1 MMDKNTISEA
11 IQKLRSP
18 EGFLYAGL
26 PKFKAL
32 FGRDS
37 IISSMELMNHDR
49 SIPLS
54 TLEILS
60 RYQGK
65 RKVGST
71 SEEPGKILHELQTDK
86 KLIEVRS
93 RELPWLSMGK
103 NYFSVDSTP
112 LYVML
117 AADFLD
123 NYGVP
128 ESFPQIMDSAINGLK
143 WILDFGIKD
152 RFLAYI
158 KAMKGSGLQS
168 QSWRDGI
175 GYILDILKDPVSV
188 VGVQGYA
195 YMALRKGKQLI
206 EKYSSMGKF
215 PDLIERIDRSS
226 ATIKDQLDSYFFI
239 EDEGYYALAVDGDGV
254 AERSVT
260 SDPGHLLISG
270 ILSRKMERLVVD
282 RIFEPDMLTDY
293 GIRSMSSKS
302 AYFDEKAYQR
312 GAVWPQ
318 DNFIIWKGLDK
329 RGYHKESKEIRER
342 IALSMEKMKGFPE
355 YFGVK
360 RSGELI
366 RHQSMRI
373 IPCDPQAWSVGA
385 YYDAT
390 NDSR

>member
-1 MMDKNTISEA
+1 MAENEIAEE
-11 IQKLRSP
+11 IEKLRSP

-26 PKFKAL
+26 PKFRAL

-37 IISSMELMNHDR
+37 IISSMELMSHDR

-54 TLEILS
+54 TLEVLS
-60 RYQGK
+60 KHQGK
-65 RKVGST
+65 LKVGST

-86 KLIEVRS
+86 KLIEARS
-93 RELPWLSMGK
+93 RELPWLSIGK

-112 LYVML
+112 LYIML
-117 AADFLD
+117 VADFLD
-123 NYGVP
+123 NYGTP
-128 ESFPQIMDSAINGLK
+128 ESFPQILDSTIKGLK
-143 WILDFGIKD
+143 WMLEFGIKD

-158 KAMKGSGLQS
+158 KAVKGSGLQS

-175 GYILDILKDPVSV
+175 GYVLDILKDPVSV

-195 YMALRKGKQLI
+195 YLALQKGKQLI
-206 EKYSSMGKF
+206 EKYSNGGKF
-215 PDLIERIDRSS
+215 PDLIERIDSSS
-226 ATIKDQLDSYFFI
+226 ATIRDQLDSYFFI
-239 EDEGYYALAVDGDGV
+239 EDDGYYALAVDGDGV

-260 SDPGHLLISG
+260 SDPGHLLVSG

-318 DNFIIWKGLDK
+318 DNFIIWHGLEK
-329 RGYHKESKEIRER
+329 RGYHKESEEIRER
-342 IALSMEKMKGFPE
+342 IALAMEEMRGFPE

-366 RHQSMRI
+366 QNQSMRI

-390 NDSR
+390 KDSR

>member
-1 MMDKNTISEA
+1 MDKNAISEA
-11 IQKLRSP
+11 IEKLRSP

-37 IISSMELMNHDR
+37 IISSIELMSHDR

-54 TLEILS
+54 TLEVLS
-60 RYQGK
+60 KYQGK

-86 KLIEVRS
+86 KLIEIRS

-112 LYVML
+112 LYIILV
-117 AADFLD
+117 ADFLD
-123 NYGVP
+123 YYGMP
-128 ESFPQIMDSAINGLK
+128 ESFQQIIDSAINGLK

-152 RFLAYI
+152 RFLSYI
-158 KAMKGSGLQS
+158 KAIKGTGLQS

-195 YMALRKGKQLI
+195 YLALRKGKQLI
-206 EKYSSMGKF
+206 EKYSSTGKS

-226 ATIKDQLDSYFFI
+226 ANIRDQLDSYFFI

-260 SDPGHLLISG
+260 SDPGHLLVSG

-302 AYFDEKAYQR
+302 VYFDEKAYQR

-318 DNFIIWKGLDK
+318 DNFIIWLGLEK

-342 IALSMEKMKGFPE
+342 IALSMEEMGGFP
-355 YFGVK
+355 
-360 RSGELI
+360 
-366 RHQSMRI
+366 
-373 IPCDPQAWSVGA
+373 A
-385 YYDAT
+385 
-390 NDSR
+390 